1 MSADLADSGV
11 VVGTIDPGGY
21 RSKIREKIAM
31 YILTGSD
38 NLDQEVSDEQK
49 TQIQAAK
56 EDNDELKEPDEVAE
70 AVVHFL
76 R

>member
-38 NLDQEVSDEQK
+38 NLEEVSDEQK